1 MWNIMLRKLFNTIVK
16 SQKAEVCKHWRSSAI
31 ALKINNMCTDAMD
44 TDSLSLEDKEKILQV
59 INNKSTEDL
68 LQYSITKKRA
78 ENLECYRTNN
88 GPYKSLKDLL
98 QVKGMNDK
106 CLYKFYKSIIH
117 GKKRTGPKKITRG
130 LVLTPKPSSQKDV
143 NTVLGIYIGP
153 DMISWSLLNRDCQ
166 ILQWDYQ
173 CFPSSTL
180 KKNIHSLLQ
189 ITLPIAAKL
198 PKADRYVMQEIVN
211 KMGYHKDRSLYQ
223 AYTQESVITGIILS
237 YLTTSNI
244 KFNSTTEFITSKV
257 FILRQNILP
266 KIYGLVVGDEAVAT
280 KYTMEK
286 LLQESDR
293 LMKTKECLP
302 SVLIN
307 TELKNMYN
315 AQTPVY
321 QEQISWAL
329 LIALAFLEMV
339 VHERTDMIVHN
350 NI

>member
-16 SQKAEVCKHWRSSAI
+16 TQKAEVCKHWRSSAI
-31 ALKINNMCTDAMD
+31 ALKISNMCTDAMN

-59 INNKSTEDL
+59 INDKSTEAL

-78 ENLECYRTNN
+78 ENLECHRANN
-88 GPYKSLKDLL
+88 GPYKSLEDLL

-106 CLYKFYKSIIH
+106 CLYKFYKSIIC
-117 GKKRTGPKKITRG
+117 GKRTGPKKITRG
-130 LVLTPKPSSQKDV
+130 LVLTPKPSNQKDV
-143 NTVLGIYIGP
+143 NTVLGLYIGS

-166 ILQWDYQ
+166 VLQWDYK

-180 KKNIHSLLQ
+180 KENIHSLLQ

-198 PKADRYVMQEIVN
+198 PKADRYIMQEMVTKID
-211 KMGYHKDRSLYQ
+211 YHKDHPFYK
-223 AYTQESVITGIILS
+223 AYVQESVITGVILS
-237 YLTTSNI
+237 YLATSNI

-257 FILRQNILP
+257 FILRRRILP
-266 KIYGLVVGDEAVAT
+266 KIYGLIVGNEVIAT

-293 LMKTKECLP
+293 LMKSKERLP

-307 TELKNMYN
+307 TELRNMYN
-315 AQTPVY
+315 AQNPVY
-321 QEQISWAL
+321 QEQISWSL
-329 LIALAFLEMV
+329 LIALAFLELV
-339 VHERTDMIVHN
+339 VHERTDMIVRSD
-350 NI
+350 